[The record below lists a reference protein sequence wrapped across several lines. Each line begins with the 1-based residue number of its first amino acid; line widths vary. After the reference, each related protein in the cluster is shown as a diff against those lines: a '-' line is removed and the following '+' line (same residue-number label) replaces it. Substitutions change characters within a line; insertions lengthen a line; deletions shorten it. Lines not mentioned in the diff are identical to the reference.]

1 MGKITA
7 IANQKG
13 GVGKT
18 TTAINLAAC
27 VASTG
32 KRVLLID
39 IDPQGNTTSGLGV
52 DRAKL
57 GKSTYDVLIAKAPA
71 SEAIVHTMIKT
82 LDLMPA
88 NIDLVGA
95 EVELVPVM
103 ARETVLK
110 RALEEVAPL
119 YDYIFMDC
127 PPSLGLITLNALTAA
142 DKILVPIQC
151 EYYALEGLTQLMSTV
166 KLVRQNLNK
175 SLEVEGVVLTMFDG
189 RTNLSLQV
197 VEEVRKYFKN
207 KVYDTV
213 IPRNVRLGE
222 APSYGL
228 PILLYDEKCL
238 GTEAYNELANEFLTN
253 GTRNNKR

>member
-1 MGKITA
+1 MSKITA

-27 VASTG
+27 VAAQN

-39 IDPQGNTTSGLGV
+39 IDPQGNSTSGLGIE
-52 DRAKL
+52 RASLKKSSYDVII
-57 GKSTYDVLIAKAPA
+57 GKSSAM
-71 SEAIVHTMIKT
+71 EAVRPTMIKT

-95 EVELVPVM
+95 EVELVNMM

-110 RALEEVAPL
+110 RALAEVEPL

-151 EYYALEGLTQLMSTV
+151 EYYALEGLTQLMNTV
-166 KLVRQNLNK
+166 KLVRQNLNPN
-175 SLEVEGVVLTMFDG
+175 LEVEGVVLTMYDG

-197 VEEVRKYFKN
+197 VEEVRRFFKS
-207 KVYDTV
+207 KVYQTV

-222 APSYGL
+222 APSFGL
-228 PILLYDEKCL
+228 PVILYDEKCL
-238 GTEAYNELANEFLTN
+238 GAEAYNLLAKEFLSDARR
-253 GTRNNKR
+253 GSNK